1 MALEKIMD
9 QITFFLQE
17 VKESSAISK
26 SDFALFEKI
35 VDGHRERMLSAFPN
49 YDLFTTGTGQSYG
62 LKIEKRIID
71 SFRDISKNANG
82 SDHDAKSDSEERIE
96 IKSIKA
102 VKGKS
107 SDYIG
112 ARIVNLTPKTKLKI
126 GGSFQQVKPTE
137 CEWFIFHILY
147 GDAERLFLVPS
158 KIFSTTPKKENR
170 EKGRIL
176 LSGQHRGHK
185 TEGQANAGQI
195 LSRASYFEIPVK
207 YSSSNPNIY
216 SFSKLKR
223 EIERKLDELG
233 PDWIFPEN

>member
-1 MALEKIMD
+1 MN
-9 QITFFLQE
+9 QITFLLQE
-17 VKESSAISK
+17 VKESSDISEN
-26 SDFALFEKI
+26 DFALFEKI
-35 VDGHRERMLSAFPN
+35 INDHHKRMLFAFPN

-62 LKIEKRIID
+62 LKIEKKIID
-71 SFRDISKNANG
+71 SFRDISKNING
-82 SDHDAKSDSEERIE
+82 SDHDAKSDSGEKIE

-102 VKGKS
+102 ISGKS

-126 GGSFQQVKPTE
+126 SGSFQQVKPTE
-137 CEWFIFHILY
+137 CEWFIFHVLY

-158 KIFSTTPKKENR
+158 KMFSTTPKRENR

-195 LSRASYFEIPVK
+195 LSRASYFEVSIE
-207 YSSSNPNIY
+207 YSSAKPNTFL
-216 SFSKLKR
+216 FSELKK
-223 EIERKLDELG
+223 EIEKKLNALG
-233 PDWIFPEN
+233 PDWRLPEN